1 MNQLTPPPI
10 RLAWT
15 IWGLGA
21 ILYLIG
27 FYQRVAPA
35 VMTAEL
41 MVGFLLLQLRSHAGT
56 HRHPG
61 RYLGIAPTTDCWG
74 FGVRGRDAA
83 VCPRI

>member
-1 MNQLTPPPI
+1 VNQLTPPA

-35 VMTAEL
+35 AL
-41 MVGFLLLQLRSHAGT
+41 ALLLILFTRETYCRPSA
-56 HRHPG
+56 
-61 RYLGIAPTTDCWG
+61 
-74 FGVRGRDAA
+74 
-83 VCPRI
+83 